1 MATRGPKSDAGRAA
15 ASRNSLKHGLTSE
28 ANVIPG
34 MEREEEWEA
43 HRKGV
48 FESLNPEGHFQEV
61 LAGRIANLTW
71 RLRRIDRYEV
81 AVTARNIESSAYQL
95 AIADAYGAAISG
107 EEAPEDVDPDNLAN
121 LQETR
126 VVPEQR
132 HLEQIMRYETH
143 LHRQLLQTLHELEA
157 LQARSR
163 GLPAHL
169 ARLDV
174 SASPA
179 G

>member
-1 MATRGPKSDAGRAA
+1 MAKRGPKTQAGRAA

-34 MEREEEWEA
+34 MESEEEWEA

-48 FESLNPEGHFQEV
+48 FESLNPEGHFQEI

-71 RLRRIDRYEV
+71 RFNRINRHEV
-81 AVTARNIESSAYQL
+81 AITVRNIESSAYQL

-143 LHRQLLQTLHELEA
+143 LHRQWVQTLHELEA
-157 LQARSR
+157 LQQRR
-163 GLPAHL
+163 KGLPTHL
-169 ARLDV
+169 ARLDI
-174 SASPA
+174 SGSPA
-179 G
+179 N